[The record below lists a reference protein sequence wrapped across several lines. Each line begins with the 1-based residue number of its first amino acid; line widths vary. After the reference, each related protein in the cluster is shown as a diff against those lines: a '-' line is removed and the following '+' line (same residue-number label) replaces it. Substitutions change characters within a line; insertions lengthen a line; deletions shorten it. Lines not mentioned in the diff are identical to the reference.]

1 MRKIILSILLAG
13 AAASPALAQ
22 DHGRWHHDDAQGDR
36 AQAQAD
42 HQQPR
47 EARQDARSERAAQ
60 PQAQVEQR
68 PQPVV
73 EQRTAPQFEQRR
85 QIEAGQQAG
94 GQGRG
99 FGGRRF
105 EDRGNAQAQV
115 QTPQPE
121 QRRTFD
127 GRSGSGWTGGRS
139 NWTGDRQT
147 QSGTWNGGNL
157 RQGERATPNVMR
169 DRNSLYVN
177 DPRRQQSQQADGSRW
192 ASGGTWNRD
201 WRNDRRYD
209 WRRYRDQHRSIFRLG
224 VYYDPFGYGYRSF
237 DIGYR
242 LFQGYYGQQ
251 YWIDPGLYGLP
262 YPPPGT
268 QWVRYWNDA
277 LLVDMYS
284 GEVVDEIRGF
294 FW

>member
-13 AAASPALAQ
+13 VAATPALAQ
-22 DHGRWHHDDAQGDR
+22 DHGRWHQEDAQGDR
-36 AQAQAD
+36 QQTREERQQAREQARAEHVD
-42 HQQPR
+42 QGQP
-47 EARQDARSERAAQ
+47 S
-60 PQAQVEQR
+60 QAQVEQR
-68 PQPVV
+68 PQPVA
-73 EQRTAPQFEQRR
+73 EQRSAPQFEQRR
-85 QIEAGQQAG
+85 QVEAGQQAG

-99 FGGRRF
+99 FGGRRS
-105 EDRGNAQAQV
+105 EDRSDAQAQV
-115 QTPQPE
+115 QAPQPE

-127 GRSGSGWTGGRS
+127 GRNGSGWTGGRS
-139 NWTGDRQT
+139 NWTGDRQARD
-147 QSGTWNGGNL
+147 GTWNSGNL
-157 RQGERATPNVMR
+157 RQGDRATPNVMR

-224 VYYDPFGYGYRSF
+224 IYYDPFGYGYRSF
-237 DIGYR
+237 DVGYR
-242 LFQGYYGQQ
+242 LQPLYFGQQ
-251 YWIDPGLYGLP
+251 YWIDPALYGLP

-268 QWVRYWNDA
+268 QWVRYWDDA